1 MKRAQIFSFLVAVS
15 VFFTLFA
22 WQPVP
27 VSAATSGV
35 QFDPGGSIAAS
46 INLATNQADP
56 VNTSV
61 RLINVVLGLLSLIA
75 VVLVIYAGFTWM
87 LSAGNSEKI
96 GKARG
101 LLINAAIGLLIIMAA
116 YGISK
121 YVFTKLNEAAGGSNV
136 QIQHQQRNV

>member
-1 MKRAQIFSFLVAVS
+1 MKRAHIFSFLTAVS
-15 VFFTLFA
+15 VFFTIFT
-22 WQPVP
+22 WQPAS
-27 VSAATSGV
+27 VSAAVTGV
-35 QFDPGGSIAAS
+35 QFDPGGTIAAN

-56 VNTSV
+56 VNTTV

-121 YVFTKLNEAAGGSNV
+121 YVFMKLNEAAGGSNA